1 MNAFEIKDLKL
12 KNGSFEFGEM
22 TLTLPGGCIMGL
34 VGENGAGKTTLIY
47 LLLDIFHKD
56 SGSITILGKESHKD
70 LSLTKQEIG
79 VVTDEVGIP
88 GCMTAKQVGKMMKH
102 TFSHWNDAEYTH
114 LLQKLSIPENTAFE
128 RFSRGMKTKLG
139 IAIALSHDAKLLIL
153 DEPMNGLDPIARDE
167 VLTLLYEFTRDENHS
182 VLISSHLVGDL
193 EKLCDYIAFL
203 HKGKLLLCQEKDA
216 LLEEYGMLHCSAEEL
231 SAMDQNTVKYKRE
244 TPYGM
249 DVIMARREIP
259 LEYTVT
265 PITIEELFVFMAK
278 EENR

>member
-12 KNGSFEFGEM
+12 KNASFEFGEM

-102 TFSHWNDAEYTH
+102 TFSHWNDAEYTR

-139 IAIALSHDAKLLIL
+139 IAIALSHNAKLLIL

-167 VLTLLYEFTRDENHS
+167 VLTLLYEFTRDETHS

-203 HKGKLLLCQEKDA
+203 HKGKLLLCEEKDA
-216 LLEEYGMLHCSAEEL
+216 LLEEYGMIHCSAEEL

-249 DVIMARREIP
+249 DVIMVRREIP
-259 LEYTVT
+259 SEYTVT
-265 PITIEELFVFMAK
+265 PITSEELFVFMAK
-278 EENR
+278 EEVQ

>member
-1 MNAFEIKDLKL
+1 MNALEIKNLKL

-47 LLLDIFHKD
+47 LILDIFHKD
-56 SGSITILGKESHKD
+56 RGSVTILGKDSLKD

-88 GCMTAKQVGKMMKH
+88 QCMTAKQMGKMMKH
-102 TFSHWNDAEYTH
+102 TFSHWNDAEYTR

-139 IAIALSHDAKLLIL
+139 IAIALSHNAKLLIL

-167 VLTLLYEFTRDENHS
+167 VLTLLYEFTRDETHS

-203 HKGKLLLCQEKDA
+203 HKGKLLLCEEKDA
-216 LLEEYGMLHCSAEEL
+216 LLEEYGMIHCSTEEL

-244 TPYGM
+244 TPYGI

-259 LEYTVT
+259 SEYTVT

-278 EENR
+278 EEVQ

>member
-1 MNAFEIKDLKL
+1 MNALEIKDLKL

-47 LLLDIFHKD
+47 LILDIFHKD
-56 SGSITILGKESHKD
+56 RGSVLIFGRKKNLN
-70 LSLTKQEIG
+70 LTKQEIG

-88 GCMTAKQVGKMMKH
+88 QCMTAKQVGKMMKH
-102 TFSHWNDAEYTH
+102 TFSHWNDAEYTR
-114 LLQKLSIPENTAFE
+114 LLQKLSVPENTAFE

-139 IAIALSHDAKLLIL
+139 IAIALSHNAKLLIL

-167 VLTLLYEFTRDENHS
+167 VLTLLYEFTRDETHS

-203 HKGKLLLCQEKDA
+203 HKGKLLLCEEKDA
-216 LLEEYGMLHCSAEEL
+216 LLEEYGMIHCSAEEL

-259 LEYTVT
+259 SEYTVT

-278 EENR
+278 EEVQ

>member
-1 MNAFEIKDLKL
+1 MNALEIKDLKL

-56 SGSITILGKESHKD
+56 RGSVTILGKDSPKD

-102 TFSHWNDAEYTH
+102 TFSHWNDAEYTR

-167 VLTLLYEFTRDENHS
+167 VLTLLYEFTRDETHS

-203 HKGKLLLCQEKDA
+203 HKGKLLLCEEKDA
-216 LLEEYGMLHCSAEEL
+216 LLEEYGMIHCSAEEL

-259 LEYTVT
+259 SEYTVT

-278 EENR
+278 EEVQ

>member
-1 MNAFEIKDLKL
+1 MNALEIKDLKL

-56 SGSITILGKESHKD
+56 SGSITILGKDASKD
-70 LSLTKQEIG
+70 LGLTKQEIG

-88 GCMTAKQVGKMMKH
+88 GCMTAKQVGKMMRH
-102 TFSHWNDAEYTH
+102 TFSHWNDAEYTR
-114 LLQKLSIPENTAFE
+114 LIQKLSIPENTAFE

-167 VLTLLYEFTRDENHS
+167 VLTLLYEFTRDETHS

-203 HKGKLLLCQEKDA
+203 HKGKLLLCEEKDA
-216 LLEEYGMLHCSAEEL
+216 LLEEYGMIHCSAEEL
-231 SAMDQNTVKYKRE
+231 SAMDQVTVKYQRK
-244 TPYGM
+244 TPYGI
-249 DVIMARREIP
+249 DVIMLRREIP
-259 LEYTVT
+259 SEYTVT

-278 EENR
+278 EEER

>member
-1 MNAFEIKDLKL
+1 MNALEIKDLKL

-47 LLLDIFHKD
+47 LILDIFHKD
-56 SGSITILGKESHKD
+56 RGSVTILGKDSLKD

-88 GCMTAKQVGKMMKH
+88 QCMTAKQVGKMMKH
-102 TFSHWNDAEYTH
+102 TFSHWNDAEYTR

-139 IAIALSHDAKLLIL
+139 IAIALSHEAKLLIL

-167 VLTLLYEFTRDENHS
+167 VLTLLYEFTRDETHS

-203 HKGKLLLCQEKDA
+203 HKGKLLLCEEKDA
-216 LLEEYGMLHCSAEEL
+216 LLEEYGMIHCSAEEFF
-231 SAMDQNTVKYKRE
+231 AMDQNTVKYKRE

-249 DVIMARREIP
+249 DVIMVRREIP
-259 LEYTVT
+259 SEYAVT

-278 EENR
+278 EEVQ

>member
-56 SGSITILGKESHKD
+56 RGSVLIFGRKKNLN
-70 LSLTKQEIG
+70 LTKQEIG

-88 GCMTAKQVGKMMKH
+88 QCMTAKQVGKMMRH
-102 TFSHWNDAEYTH
+102 TFSHWNDAEYTR

-139 IAIALSHDAKLLIL
+139 IAIALSHNAKLLIL

-167 VLTLLYEFTRDENHS
+167 VLTLLYEFTRDETHS

-203 HKGKLLLCQEKDA
+203 HKGKLLLCEEKDA
-216 LLEEYGMLHCSAEEL
+216 LLEEYGMIHCSAEEL

-259 LEYTVT
+259 SEYTVT

-278 EENR
+278 EEVQ

>member
-102 TFSHWNDAEYTH
+102 TFSHWNDAEYTR

-139 IAIALSHDAKLLIL
+139 IAIALSHNAKLLIL

-167 VLTLLYEFTRDENHS
+167 VLTLLYEFTRDETHS

-203 HKGKLLLCQEKDA
+203 HKGKLLLCEEKDA
-216 LLEEYGMLHCSAEEL
+216 LLEEYGMIHCSAEEL

-249 DVIMARREIP
+249 GVIMVRREIP
-259 LEYTVT
+259 SEYTVT

-278 EENR
+278 EEVQ

>member
-1 MNAFEIKDLKL
+1 MNALEIKDLKL

-56 SGSITILGKESHKD
+56 RGSVTILGKDSPKD

-102 TFSHWNDAEYTH
+102 TFSHWNDAEYTR

-167 VLTLLYEFTRDENHS
+167 VLTLLYEFTRDETHS

-203 HKGKLLLCQEKDA
+203 HKGKLLLCEEKDA
-216 LLEEYGMLHCSAEEL
+216 LLEEYGMIHCSAEEFF
-231 SAMDQNTVKYKRE
+231 AMDQNTVKYKRE

-249 DVIMARREIP
+249 DVIMVRREIP
-259 LEYTVT
+259 SEYAVT

-278 EENR
+278 EEVQ